1 MGDFDDRYVSI
12 EKETTYGTDPDSAPK
27 YGEVD
32 DESLKHTY
40 ETLVKEDMSRF
51 AAQKVVRGKEYCE
64 GSLNAVMMTDDFTAL
79 LIRGMYA
86 TDTVT
91 GAADPYTHTME
102 EGTSSSHV
110 YPSFSLHVGR
120 TARDHTF
127 TGMTVNRMSVSA
139 SVGEFTSMS
148 FDLQGQGE
156 AASSATMKTPT
167 YPTND
172 PCFFAN
178 ADVFFNN
185 DSTKAASVKSMD
197 FEISVDRD
205 LDSGF
210 SLGDLTLVQA
220 PPVTRRSASGTIEF
234 NKAVYTASNN
244 EPTYDQLTQN
254 SGSTFL
260 YDASASG
267 ETALKMVF
275 EETTNRDITFS
286 FFKVFFEAPDA
297 SVTGRDHQ
305 TMTTPFMALY
315 EDDNT
320 ALSEAVIRN
329 ATATAY

>member
-12 EKETTYGTDPDSAPK
+12 EKETTYGTDPATTPV

-32 DESLKHTY
+32 DESLKHVY
-40 ETLVKEDMSRF
+40 DTLVREDMSRY
-51 AAQKVVRGKEYCE
+51 AAQKVVRGREYCE
-64 GSLNAVMMTDDFTAL
+64 GALNLVMMTDDFTSS
-79 LIRGMYA
+79 LIRGIFA

-91 GAADPYTHTME
+91 GSSPYVHTLT
-102 EGTSSSHV
+102 EGTSAGGER

-120 TARDHTF
+120 TGKDHTF
-127 TGMTVNRMSVSA
+127 TGMTVNRLSVSA
-139 SVGEFTSMS
+139 SVGDFTTMS
-148 FDLQGQGE
+148 FDMQGQAEGTTGIL
-156 AASSATMKTPT
+156 STPT

-185 DSTKAASVKSMD
+185 DTTKADSVKSMD

-210 SLGDLTLVQA
+210 SLGNLSLTQA
-220 PPVTRRSASGTIEF
+220 PPTTRRSASGNLEF
-234 NKAVYTASNN
+234 NKAVYTASND

-260 YDASASG
+260 YDASSG
-267 ETALKMVF
+267 NTALKF
-275 EETTNRDITFS
+275 LFTETTNRDIAFD

-297 SVTGRDHQ
+297 SVSGRDHQ
-305 TMTTPFMALY
+305 TMTVPFMALY
-315 EDDNT
+315 ESDNL
-320 ALSEAVIRN
+320 ALSKAIIRN
-329 ATATAY
+329 TKSSQY

>member
-12 EKETTYGTDPDSAPK
+12 EKETTYGTDPASSAVF
-27 YGEVD
+27 GEVD
-32 DESLKHTY
+32 DETLKHIY
-40 ETLVKEDMSRF
+40 DTLVREDMSRY
-51 AAQKVVRGKEYCE
+51 AAQKVVRGREYCE
-64 GSLNAVMMTDDFTAL
+64 GSLNLVMMTDDFTSN
-79 LIRGMYA
+79 LIRGIYA

-91 GAADPYTHTME
+91 GSAAPYSHTLT
-102 EGTSSSHV
+102 EGTSAGGEV

-120 TARDHTF
+120 TGQDHTF

-148 FDLQGQGE
+148 FDLQGKSEG
-156 AASSATMKTPT
+156 AVGSLSTPT

-185 DSTKAASVKSMD
+185 NSTKADSVKSMD

-210 SLGDLTLVQA
+210 SLGNLTLTQA
-220 PPVTRRSASGTIEF
+220 PPTTRRSASGNIEF
-234 NKAVYTASNN
+234 NKAVYTASND

-260 YDASASG
+260 YDASSG
-267 ETALKMVF
+267 NTALKFVF
-275 EETTNRDITFS
+275 EETTDRDITFS

-297 SVTGRDHQ
+297 SVSGRDHQ
-305 TMTTPFMALY
+305 TMTVPFMALY
-315 EDDNT
+315 EADNT

-329 ATATAY
+329 ATSSQY